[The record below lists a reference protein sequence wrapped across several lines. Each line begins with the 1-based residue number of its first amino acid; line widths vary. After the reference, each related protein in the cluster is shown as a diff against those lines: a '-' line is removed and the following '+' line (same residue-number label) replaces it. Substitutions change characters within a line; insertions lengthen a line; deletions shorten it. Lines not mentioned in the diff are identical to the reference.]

1 MRGMDVSSK
10 KGSGLVRGLGFA
22 DADQIF
28 ITRIV
33 RAAETAESAMS
44 PGGTSDKAGRAP
56 LGFHVPIA
64 KHSPNHLFGLWIKQM
79 NFARV
84 ELDGN

>member
-1 MRGMDVSSK
+1 MDVSSK

-22 DADQIF
+22 NADQIF
-28 ITRIV
+28 ITPYSSSGRDRRKRHV
-33 RAAETAESAMS
+33 TW
-44 PGGTSDKAGRAP
+44 GTSDKAGRAP